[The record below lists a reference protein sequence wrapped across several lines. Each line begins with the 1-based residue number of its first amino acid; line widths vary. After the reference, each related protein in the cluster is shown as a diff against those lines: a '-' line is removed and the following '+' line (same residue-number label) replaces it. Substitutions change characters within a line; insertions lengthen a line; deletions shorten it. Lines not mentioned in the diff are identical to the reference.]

1 MPAIKAHFDG
11 RVFVP
16 DEPVPFR
23 LGEQV
28 VILWMADAVEGAE
41 KGPLPDESPLRPI
54 LVPSDPDA
62 ARRLI
67 CDPESGLENS

>member
-16 DEPVPFR
+16 DEPVELPVGHPVMVYR
-23 LGEQV
+23 AAT
-28 VILWMADAVEGAE
+28 WSPARSAVSCRMNRSCGRCWC
-41 KGPLPDESPLRPI
+41 L
-54 LVPSDPDA
+54 SDPEA

-67 CDPESGLENS
+67 CDPESGLENF